1 MPVVTI
7 YNNKGGEGKST
18 VTIGLAE
25 FLSGNRD
32 RSVLVIDLDA
42 QASSSCSLLG
52 HATIN
57 AAIDGGQTVV
67 DLVTAIRRSRAP
79 VPDLDKYLV
88 WRPATNA
95 RGSALAELAVLIPN
109 GAKLF
114 DLEEQMNWRKDH
126 SLFRDYLKPALERF
140 DFVLIDMPANVTK
153 AMVVRI
159 NALAMSDF
167 ILIPVQSTHISLNAL
182 PQTFEMIQYAQEIN
196 GNGRPGVIGILRNAT
211 DKRFQQYRALFP
223 PILNASKGGELP
235 PVFDNHWPPSPAFQ
249 TATDESRES
258 RTLKE
263 RFGDSYDHA
272 RKVARELEQR
282 CTEYRFARPD
292 APVRRS
298 IWQRLGLA

>member
-7 YNNKGGEGKST
+7 YNNNGGEGKST

-52 HATIN
+52 HAT
-57 AAIDGGQTVV
+57 
-67 DLVTAIRRSRAP
+67 AIRRNRAP
-79 VPDLDKYLV
+79 VTDLDKYLV
-88 WRPATNA
+88 WRPATDA

-126 SLFRDYLKPALERF
+126 SLFREYLKPALKRF

-159 NALAMSDF
+159 NALVMSDF
-167 ILIPVQSTHISLNAL
+167 VLVPVRSTHISLNAL
-182 PQTFEMIQYAQEIN
+182 PQTFDMIQYAQEIN
-196 GNGRPGVIGILRNAT
+196 GNGRPAVVGMLRNAT
-211 DKRFQQYRALFP
+211 DRRFQQYRSTFP
-223 PILNASKGGELP
+223 AIINAAKGGELP
-235 PVFDNHWPPSPAFQ
+235 PIFDHHWPPSPAFE

-282 CTEYRFARPD
+282 CTEYRFNRPD